1 MDRVMIALALSVAF
15 LCAFGLTPVVSR
27 LALRLHLVDVP
38 GQLWRKQHD
47 RTVPLAGG
55 TAVWLAFW
63 LALGLWLWLEGAEV
77 HLLPPRWYWGM
88 FLGSSCLMLGGWLDD
103 RLRLPATLS
112 WLFPVSAAVLAS
124 WYGIGEDLTAL
135 SNPFGAPIPLAVWLL
150 GVPLSGVVTGM
161 WLLGMIYTTKLLDGV
176 DGLVTTVSVLAALV
190 LLVVAF
196 TPQVH
201 HPRAAILAA
210 LLAAALAGF
219 LPYNLPP
226 ARVFL
231 GEGGST
237 FLGFMIAVLA
247 VIVDGKIATAVLVMG
262 VPMLDVIVVIISRW
276 LAGQS
281 PFTGDRRHLH
291 FRLLDL
297 GLSPKQAVGLYAA
310 VVAGCG
316 LAAVVA
322 QTFGIWLAFGVLVSV
337 IAAFVTGVQ
346 RLRHRPQ
353 HSQLDQRYSAGE

>member
-1 MDRVMIALALSVAF
+1 MIALALGAAF
-15 LCAFGLTPVVSR
+15 LCALGLTPLLSR
-27 LALRLHLVDVP
+27 LALRLHLVDIP
-38 GQLWRKQHD
+38 GQLWRKQHE
-47 RTVPLAGG
+47 RAVPLAGG

-63 LALGLWLWLEGAEV
+63 LALGLWLGLRGAEG
-77 HLLPPRWYWGM
+77 HLLPRRWYWGM

-112 WLFPVSAAVLAS
+112 WVFPVGAVVLAA
-124 WYGIGEDLTAL
+124 WCGIGEDLKAL
-135 SNPFGAPIPLAVWLL
+135 SNPFGASIPLAVRLL
-150 GVPLSGVVTGM
+150 GVPLSGIVTGM

-196 TPQVH
+196 TQQVH
-201 HPRAAILAA
+201 QPRAALLAA

-219 LPYNLPP
+219 LPYNWPP
-226 ARVFL
+226 ATVFL

-237 FLGFMIAVLA
+237 FLGFMIAAIA

-262 VPMLDVIVVIISRW
+262 VPMLDVVAVTISRG
-276 LAGQS
+276 LAGQN

-316 LAAVVA
+316 LAAVVV
-322 QTFGIWLAFGVLVSV
+322 QTFGLWLAFGVLVSV
-337 IAAFVTGVQ
+337 MAVFVTGVH
-346 RLRHRPQ
+346 RLRHRPDRGR
-353 HSQLDQRYSAGE
+353 LEQRYSSGK

>member
-1 MDRVMIALALSVAF
+1 MIALAIGVAF

-27 LALRLHLVDVP
+27 LASRLRLVDVP
-38 GQLWRKQHD
+38 GQLWRKQHG
-47 RTVPLAGG
+47 RAVPLAGG

-63 LALGLWLWLEGAEV
+63 LALGLWLWLEGAEM

-88 FLGSSCLMLGGWLDD
+88 LLGSSCLMIGGWLDD
-103 RLRLPATLS
+103 RLRLPAVLS
-112 WLFPVSAAVLAS
+112 WLFPVSAAVLAP
-124 WYGIGEDLTAL
+124 WCGIGEDLTAL
-135 SNPFGAPIPLAVWLL
+135 SNPFGAPIPLTVRLL

-161 WLLGMIYTTKLLDGV
+161 WLLGMTYTTKLLDGV
-176 DGLVTTVSVLAALV
+176 DGLVATISVLAALV

-196 TPQVH
+196 TPQVYQ
-201 HPRAAILAA
+201 PRAAILAA
-210 LLAAALAGF
+210 LLAAALVGF

-226 ARVFL
+226 ATVFL

-262 VPMLDVIVVIISRW
+262 VPMLDVIMVVISRG
-276 LAGQS
+276 LARQN

-297 GLSPKQAVGLYAA
+297 GLNPKQAVGLYAA

-316 LAAVVA
+316 LAAVVV
-322 QTFGIWLAFGVLVSV
+322 QTFGIWMAFGVLVSV
-337 IAAFVTGVQ
+337 MAVFVLSVH
-346 RLRHRPQ
+346 RLRHRPHHGQ
-353 HSQLDQRYSAGE
+353 SDQRYSRREQFP

>member
-1 MDRVMIALALSVAF
+1 MDILAIAVAF

-38 GQLWRKQHD
+38 GELWRKQHG
-47 RTVPLAGG
+47 RAVPLAGG

-63 LALGLWLWLEGAEV
+63 LALGLWLWLEDAER
-77 HLLPPRWYWGM
+77 HPLPQPWYWGM
-88 FLGSSCLMLGGWLDD
+88 FLGSSCLMVGGWLDD

-112 WLFPVSAAVLAS
+112 WLFPASAAVLAL
-124 WYGIGEDLTAL
+124 WCGIGEDLTGL
-135 SNPFGAPIPLAVWLL
+135 SNPFGAPISLAARPL
-150 GVPLSGVVTGM
+150 GVPLSAVAIGL
-161 WLLGMIYTTKLLDGV
+161 WLLGMMYTTKLLDGV
-176 DGLVTTVSVLAALV
+176 DGLVSTVSVLAALV

-201 HPRAAILAA
+201 QPRAAIPAI

-226 ARVFL
+226 ATVFL

-262 VPMLDVIVVIISRW
+262 VPMLDVIVVILSRGW
-276 LAGQS
+276 AGQS
-281 PFTGDRRHLH
+281 PFMGDRRHLH

-297 GLSPKQAVGLYAA
+297 GLNPKQAVGLYAA

-316 LAAVVA
+316 LAAVVV
-322 QTFGIWLAFGVLVSV
+322 QTFGIWLAFSVLVV
-337 IAAFVTGVQ
+337 VMAAFVTGIH
-346 RLRHRPQ
+346 RLRYRPPQ
-353 HSQLDQRYSAGE
+353 EQLDQKYSSGG